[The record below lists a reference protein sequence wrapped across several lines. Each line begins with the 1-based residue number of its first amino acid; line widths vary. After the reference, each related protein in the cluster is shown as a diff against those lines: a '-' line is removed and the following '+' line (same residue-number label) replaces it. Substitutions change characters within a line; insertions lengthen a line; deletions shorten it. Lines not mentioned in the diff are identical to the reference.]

1 MQSEDLNPGT
11 VTPEPVLLI
20 TRLMLIEDCGW
31 GRGRRGGGGRGGERG
46 EGREHLWTRELV
58 VYTEVKIK
66 AAVVN
71 EISEESEIKCVEE
84 RETQQSQ
91 GQ

>member
-1 MQSEDLNPGT
+1 M
-11 VTPEPVLLI
+11 
-20 TRLMLIEDCGW
+20 
-31 GRGRRGGGGRGGERG
+31 GGVGGEGEEGGRGGERG

-71 EISEESEIKCVEE
+71 EIDPSRTSTWV
-84 RETQQSQ
+84 S
-91 GQ
+91 